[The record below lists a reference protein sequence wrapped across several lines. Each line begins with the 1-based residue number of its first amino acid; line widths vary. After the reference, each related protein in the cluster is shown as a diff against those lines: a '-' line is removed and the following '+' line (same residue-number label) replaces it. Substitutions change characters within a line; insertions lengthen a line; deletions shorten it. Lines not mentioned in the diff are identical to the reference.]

1 MHLSPDGRGLGEHL
15 LVSATGMKQGW
26 PVPNLKRPVVLG
38 TDDQVPEIK
47 RYPETNE
54 KENNSMPEDK
64 SVKGRS
70 EVPKA
75 RNLAPQWRSPT
86 LSMSWRTPKV
96 IIVVLCVRLWMR
108 LFEARGGSSGG
119 HLATVKP
126 EDQIPASC

>member
-1 MHLSPDGRGLGEHL
+1 
-15 LVSATGMKQGW
+15 MKQDW

-47 RYPETNE
+47 RYLETNE
-54 KENNSMPEDK
+54 KENNNNMPEDK
-64 SVKGRS
+64 SVKGRF

-86 LSMSWRTPKV
+86 FSMSWHIPKV

-126 EDQIPASC
+126 EAHIPSSC